1 VPVRFS
7 RIPLLLAMTTLFVVA
22 AVWAQAPKKEWKDG
36 RVEYDLYDAAL
47 KQTDPAKRLELLNT
61 WQSKYPNSDY
71 KVDRLGLFLGT
82 YQGLKQFDKAVETGN
97 EILATEPKNAQAL
110 LVMVAS
116 APLLSKPTPELLG
129 MVEKAARTL
138 AGSINELKPANVAQA
153 EWDKGKPPIE
163 AMAHN
168 TLGSIAQQ
176 RKDYVTAEKEYTTSL
191 QAVPENGA
199 VSYSLGTVILL
210 QKNPDTQSAAL
221 YHIARAASY
230 TGPGALPDAG
240 RKEVEKYLTSTYTK
254 FHGSAEGL
262 DELRKTASTQVLPPQ
277 GFKIHSGA
285 EIQAGKDE
293 EFKKTN
299 PMLALWMTVKSEL
312 TADNGPAYFE
322 SSVKGALLPGGAG
335 GVTKFKGKLVSM
347 TPPKAPKQ
355 LVLGITDASTAEVT
369 LNLDEPLAG
378 VAPVGTE
385 LEFEGVASSF
395 TAEPFKVIFDADKE
409 KLAGWPVAAA
419 PGAKKGGPGV
429 KKALPPAAK
438 KK

>member
-1 VPVRFS
+1 MLVRYS
-7 RIPLLLAMTTLFVVA
+7 RILLLMTTAMFLVSAV
-22 AVWAQAPKKEWKDG
+22 VWAQAPKKDWKD
-36 RVEYDLYDAAL
+36 RAEYDLYDAAL
-47 KQTDPAKRLELLNT
+47 KQTDNAKKLELLNT
-61 WQSKYPNSDY
+61 WQSKYPNTDF
-71 KVDRLGLFLGT
+71 KVERLGLLLVT
-82 YQGLKQFDKAVETGN
+82 YQALKQFDRAVVTGN
-97 EILATEPKNAQAL
+97 EILASDPRNLQAL
-110 LVMVAS
+110 YVTVSS
-116 APLLSKPTPELLG
+116 APGLAKPTPELMG

-176 RKDYVTAEKEYTTSL
+176 RKDYATAEKEYTLSL

-240 RKEVEKYLTSTYTK
+240 RKDVEKYLINTYTK

-262 DELRKTASTQVLPPQ
+262 AELRKMASTQVMPVQ
-277 GFKIHSGA
+277 GFKIASGA
-285 EIQAGKDE
+285 ELQILKDE

-299 PMLALWMTVKSEL
+299 PMMALWMTVKGEL
-312 TADNGPAYFE
+312 TGANGPAYFE

-335 GVTKFKGKLVSM
+335 GVTKFKGKLISM

-355 LVLGITDASTAEVT
+355 LVLGITDANTPEVT
-369 LNLDEPLAG
+369 LNLEEALARP
-378 VAPVGTE
+378 APVGTE
-385 LEFEGVASSF
+385 LAFEGVASSF
-395 TAEPFKVIFDADKE
+395 TAEPFKVVFDVEKE
-409 KLAGWPVAAA
+409 KLTGWPA
-419 PGAKKGGPGV
+419 PAPAGKKRAPAR
-429 KKALPPAAK
+429 KK
-438 KK
+438 